1 MGKDLICDIKVPSI
15 ATITFLMSNLHA
27 SGPLYNQDR
36 ILQAMEN
43 VTLALHLLCERANPA
58 SFWLPYIR
66 TLPQEY
72 DTPLFYEQ
80 EDVQLLHGTQAVQ
93 DVLSQY
99 RNTARQYAYFY
110 KLIQVSVAQL
120 FVNEY
125 IYRIL
130 KTT

>member
-1 MGKDLICDIKVPSI
+1 MD
-15 ATITFLMSNLHA
+15 
-27 SGPLYNQDR
+27 
-36 ILQAMEN
+36 N
-43 VTLALHLLCERANPA
+43 VTLALHLLCERAGPA

-80 EDVQLLHGTQAVQ
+80 EEVQLLQGTQALQ

-110 KLIQVSVAQL
+110 KLIQVSDQL
-120 FVNEY
+120 MCHPKGPRGRAASPLFIPTASSVQ
-125 IYRIL
+125 
-130 KTT
+130 TTVTLGAGQLVG

>member
-1 MGKDLICDIKVPSI
+1 M
-15 ATITFLMSNLHA
+15 
-27 SGPLYNQDR
+27 YNQDR
-36 ILQAMEN
+36 ILQAMDN

-80 EDVQLLHGTQAVQ
+80 DEVQLLQGTQAIQ

-110 KLIQVSVAQL
+110 KLIQVSDFAVLPVSQFMWSL
-120 FVNEY
+120 DSLRGRPHLTLSEQP
-125 IYRIL
+125 
-130 KTT
+130 

>member
-1 MGKDLICDIKVPSI
+1 MD
-15 ATITFLMSNLHA
+15 
-27 SGPLYNQDR
+27 
-36 ILQAMEN
+36 N

-66 TLPQEY
+66 TLPLEY

-80 EDVQLLHGTQAVQ
+80 DEVQLLQGTQAVQ

-110 KLIQVSVAQL
+110 KLIQVSHFAVLPASQFML
-120 FVNEY
+120 SLDSLRGRPPFN
-125 IYRIL
+125 L
-130 KTT
+130 SKQP

>member
-1 MGKDLICDIKVPSI
+1 MCGLR
-15 ATITFLMSNLHA
+15 A

-36 ILQAMEN
+36 ILQAMDN
-43 VTLALHLLCERANPA
+43 VTLALHLLCERADPA

-72 DTPLFYEQ
+72 DTPLFYQ
-80 EDVQLLHGTQAVQ
+80 QQDVQLLHGTQAVQ

-110 KLIQVSVAQL
+110 KLIQVSVVLSHISVRCCFYASL
-120 FVNEY
+120 VRKV
-125 IYRIL
+125 I
-130 KTT
+130 